1 MQRFQTRTTPSP
13 RHMPPVPASMFAV
26 LPLRL
31 WADLWSRRSL
41 KRVTRGVSALRLVKV
56 FANDA

>member
-1 MQRFQTRTTPSP
+1 MHRYQYDQALKSRPT
-13 RHMPPVPASMFAV
+13 PPVPTGTFAV

-31 WADLWSRRSL
+31 WAELWSRRSL
-41 KRVTRGVSALRLVKV
+41 KRVHHGVGALRLVKV